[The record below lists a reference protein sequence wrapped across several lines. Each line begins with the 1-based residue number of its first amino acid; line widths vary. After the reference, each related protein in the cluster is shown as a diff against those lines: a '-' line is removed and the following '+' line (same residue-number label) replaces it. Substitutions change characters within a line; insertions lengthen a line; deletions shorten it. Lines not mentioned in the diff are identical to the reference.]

1 MCDLRTHV
9 GSPLLRRAEG
19 VLPCGIHHMPLSGMP
34 MPHRACHQADP
45 DGPRPARSG
54 RGSRGQHVPSAG
66 DTAMMLPGISYVAA
80 CLRNDV
86 RDGRLTENQARE
98 IWRLVLEKAHER
110 ELGTTSR

>member
-1 MCDLRTHV
+1 
-9 GSPLLRRAEG
+9 
-19 VLPCGIHHMPLSGMP
+19 
-34 MPHRACHQADP
+34 
-45 DGPRPARSG
+45 
-54 RGSRGQHVPSAG
+54 
-66 DTAMMLPGISYVAA
+66 MMLPGISYVAA